1 MMDPLVVGPVAGAL
15 IALAGVAFATYLQYL
30 SERRQRTQKTDE
42 LFFQALV
49 FLGGGSQERN
59 VGISAIKLFWAD
71 TRHKDLVISLLIGS
85 AIYLISESKQK
96 DAAHELY
103 NLQRIM
109 ELLKAVETRNLS
121 KSVRKDY
128 AALQSTLT
136 QKIASN
142 LNPTQ
147 QGGLFVETKDLV
159 NWQSDVTA
167 LLKEV

>member
-1 MMDPLVVGPVAGAL
+1 
-15 IALAGVAFATYLQYL
+15 
-30 SERRQRTQKTDE
+30 
-42 LFFQALV
+42 
-49 FLGGGSQERN
+49 
-59 VGISAIKLFWAD
+59 
-71 TRHKDLVISLLIGS
+71 LIGS

-109 ELLKAVETRNLS
+109 ELLKAVEPRNLS

-128 AALQSTLT
+128 AALQNTLT

-142 LNPTQ
+142 LNPAQ
-147 QGGLFVETKDLV
+147 QGGLFVGTKDLV